1 MMSRSRSIRSP
12 SQEKIEQK
20 RSLSRPRNNI
30 LTIRDLSEKMDKL
43 TKDIEELKKTPVNVA
58 LIEEEEVQ
66 IQYVFFPED
75 KERENVMLL
84 DLGAPYSIV
93 GKTWIR
99 KYIEEN
105 KMKIE
110 DLKQRKCRKFRFGPG
125 KVHNSEVI

>member
-58 LIEEEEVQ
+58 LIEEEGDQ
-66 IQYVFFPED
+66 IQDVFFPED
-75 KERENVMLL
+75 EERECDV
-84 DLGAPYSIV
+84 
-93 GKTWIR
+93 T
-99 KYIEEN
+99 
-105 KMKIE
+105 
-110 DLKQRKCRKFRFGPG
+110 
-125 KVHNSEVI
+125 

>member
-12 SQEKIEQK
+12 SQENIEQK

-75 KERENVMLL
+75 KERENMMLL
-84 DLGAPYSIV
+84 DLGAPYSIA

-99 KYIEEN
+99 KYIPYVPRN
-105 KMKIE
+105 
-110 DLKQRKCRKFRFGPG
+110 R
-125 KVHNSEVI
+125 S